1 MIHWSPTVYPA
12 KCQSPMHH
20 VVLTPNLDESSGNSS
35 CVGKQG
41 HTTCSSE
48 FFIIVIPWLWIS
60 FAFLY
65 QSNLC
70 CLQRVQ
76 IDVKHDAFI
85 QSRQRGWGAHIKAR
99 GHTNLWCLGYGRTF
113 FDRRRYLS
121 DQRAIWTQKV
131 EENCNWKIVEQIRL
145 EGDL

>member
-1 MIHWSPTVYPA
+1 MRIPIFPALNPPWSNNWCQTQPPYSSYMIHWSPTVYPA

-20 VVLTPNLDESSGNSS
+20 MVLTPNLDESSGNSS
-35 CVGKQG
+35 CVRKHG

-48 FFIIVIPWLWIS
+48 FFIIVIAWLWIS

-85 QSRQRGWGAHIKAR
+85 QSRQRGVGGTHQGKRTHKSVIPR
-99 GHTNLWCLGYGRTF
+99 LWPDVL
-113 FDRRRYLS
+113 
-121 DQRAIWTQKV
+121 
-131 EENCNWKIVEQIRL
+131 
-145 EGDL
+145 